1 MHVFG
6 GDSFIKKRKIQN
18 DYSMDKITRFRAYQ
32 LGVKGASFSLAVD
45 DDFTLIEAR
54 LNDCNRANIFNEMRI
69 AGAKSLSLL
78 HITSWDVDHC
88 NPDELYDILHD
99 LKPQRIQYPGY
110 RPDSDS
116 GKKSLKMI
124 SDYLSQKQICG
135 IEISPKYVNALEAG
149 ESARFS
155 TILYNPTVEYEK
167 HNDMSIV
174 ALFRKG
180 RFTVLSLGDCES
192 PEIANTIMNCSIANS
207 ETDVM
212 LMAHHGADNG
222 FTTEEFIKKIAPK
235 IAICACDYDNQYDHP
250 RKEVREIL
258 HNNDVRFFTTK
269 TGDVLIVCDVNN
281 NVHVTNYIGNGTKVS
296 STFDFRPKFTIK

>member
-1 MHVFG
+1 MHVSG

-124 SDYLSQKQICG
+124 SDYLSQKQICS
-135 IEISPKYVNALEAG
+135 IESSPKYVNAL
-149 ESARFS
+149 
-155 TILYNPTVEYEK
+155 
-167 HNDMSIV
+167 
-174 ALFRKG
+174 
-180 RFTVLSLGDCES
+180 
-192 PEIANTIMNCSIANS
+192 
-207 ETDVM
+207 
-212 LMAHHGADNG
+212 
-222 FTTEEFIKKIAPK
+222 
-235 IAICACDYDNQYDHP
+235 
-250 RKEVREIL
+250 
-258 HNNDVRFFTTK
+258 
-269 TGDVLIVCDVNN
+269 
-281 NVHVTNYIGNGTKVS
+281 
-296 STFDFRPKFTIK
+296 

>member
-1 MHVFG
+1 MN
-6 GDSFIKKRKIQN
+6 K
-18 DYSMDKITRFRAYQ
+18 YTRFRAYQ
-32 LGVKGASFSLAVD
+32 LGAKGASFSLTVD
-45 DDFTLIEAR
+45 KDFTLIEAR
-54 LNDCNRANIFNEMRI
+54 LNDSNKANVTNEMRI
-69 AGAKSLSLL
+69 AGIQRISLL

-88 NPDELYDILHD
+88 NPDELYDILHN
-99 LKPQRIQYPGY
+99 LQPRRIQYPGY

-116 GKKSLKMI
+116 GMKSLEMI
-124 SDYLSQKQICG
+124 YDYLSPKQIRDS
-135 IEISPKYVNALEAG
+135 EISPKYVNDLEAG

-155 TILYNPTVEYEK
+155 TILYNPTAEYEK

-192 PEIANTIMNCSIANS
+192 SEIANAIMNCSIANS

-222 FTTEEFIKKIAPK
+222 FTTEKFIEKIAPQ

-269 TGDVLIVCDVNN
+269 TGDVLVVCDVDN

-296 STFDFRPKFTIK
+296 STFEFRPKFIIK